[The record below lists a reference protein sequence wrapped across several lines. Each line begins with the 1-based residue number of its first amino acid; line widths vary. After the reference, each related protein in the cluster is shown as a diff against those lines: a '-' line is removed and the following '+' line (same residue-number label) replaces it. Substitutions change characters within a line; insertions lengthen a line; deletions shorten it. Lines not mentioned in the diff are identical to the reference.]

1 MATEEAHAGVEDD
14 LGGDVDAPDDLAS
27 LSSLDNAS
35 VMSGVQRRFEHDK
48 IYTRINTLLIAV
60 NPYAVLPIYGNESM
74 AAHSAA
80 ALGTMAPHIYGT
92 SAASFRGLL
101 AGRSQVHSPPP
112 TPTQQASPNR
122 RAHLPHSRVPAL
134 YRSQSLVISGESGA
148 GKSETAKK
156 VLHHLNTKTLRLRLT
171 LASTLRQP

>member
-35 VMSGVQRRFEHDK
+35 VMRGVQRRFELDK

-60 NPYAVLPIYGNESM
+60 NPYAVLPIYGEESM

-101 AGRSQVHSPPP
+101 AGRSQ
-112 TPTQQASPNR
+112 
-122 RAHLPHSRVPAL
+122 
-134 YRSQSLVISGESGA
+134 SLVISGESGA

-156 VLHHLNTKTLRLRLT
+156 VLQYLNTKTLRLT
-171 LASTLRQP
+171 LAPTLAPTLRQP